1 MASEKPS
8 EWAKQEANRLFGW
21 RGPLTHDEMVRLA
34 TALDA
39 AYQRGAEQGLSD
51 DAKAERKAAV
61 RLCRRASEELSRLKR
76 HDAAGVA
83 DTLAGQIECGR
94 HRVEVCDGA

>member
-8 EWAKQEANRLFGW
+8 TLDQVRAIFAAHGR
-21 RGPLTHDEMVRLA
+21 HDVTYYA
-34 TALDA
+34 VIDDVVAALDA
-39 AYQRGAEQGLSD
+39 AYRRGVEQGLSD
-51 DAKAERKAAV
+51 NPRAERKAAV

-94 HRVEVCDGA
+94 HRKEDK